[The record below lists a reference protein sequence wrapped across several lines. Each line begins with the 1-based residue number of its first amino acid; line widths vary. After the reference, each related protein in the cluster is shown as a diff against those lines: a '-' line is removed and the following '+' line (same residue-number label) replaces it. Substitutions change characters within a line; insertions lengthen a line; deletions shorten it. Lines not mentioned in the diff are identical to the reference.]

1 MSAASSYIARLEE
14 RRRRAL
20 DHVMRRAAEV
30 QQRRARIDDD
40 GPPMPLL
47 PHEVPEPP
55 GDEYFMRDRPPEGLP
70 GEVELHAEHVAEH
83 VEPHVARDE
92 VETPKHWVTPVERP
106 PRAGAPEQSDLIVV
120 DAAGLLSAELPERET
135 LLEPWL
141 TTQSLC
147 MLYAWR
153 GVGKTHVALGI
164 AYALASG
171 GEFLRWRAPAAVPV
185 LYIDGEMPGPALR
198 DRLAAIVASADREPP
213 PGFMRFITPD
223 LQSST
228 MPDIATREGQE
239 RIEKVIG
246 DARVIVLDNLSCLVR
261 GARENESDDWRPVA
275 DWALRQRA
283 RGRSVL
289 LIHHANKA
297 GSQRGTSRREDLLDC
312 VIALRRPTDY
322 RPEEGA
328 RFVVEFEKFRARPDE
343 DIRSFEAALET
354 DETGRQVWTVRD
366 CEDALDDQ
374 VIELAKLGLRQA
386 DIARELGLHRSTVLR
401 TLRRAEE
408 QGRYLPKGGRHG

>member
-14 RRRRAL
+14 RQRRAL
-20 DHVMRRAAEV
+20 EFVERRAAEV
-30 QQRRARIDDD
+30 QQRRARIDPSDL
-40 GPPMPLL
+40 PMPLRPDEL
-47 PHEVPEPP
+47 PEPP
-55 GDEYFMRDRPPEGLP
+55 PDLP
-70 GEVELHAEHVAEH
+70 GDRDDERVE
-83 VEPHVARDE
+83 RDE
-92 VETPKHWVTPVERP
+92 VEPLVERTEP
-106 PRAGAPEQSDLIVV
+106 RDEVEAPARAWVSPLPERAPRAGAPEQSDLIVV

-141 TTQSLC
+141 QSQSLC

-153 GVGKTHVALGI
+153 GVGKTHVALGT

-213 PGFMRFITPD
+213 AGFMRFITPD
-223 LQSST
+223 LQNGP
-228 MPDIATREGQE
+228 MPDLATPEGQA

-246 DARVIVLDNLSCLVR
+246 DAKVIIVDNLSCLVR
-261 GARENESDDWRPVA
+261 SARENESDDWRPIA

-283 RGRSVL
+283 QGRSVV

-322 RPEEGA
+322 RPEHGA
-328 RFVVEFEKFRARPDE
+328 RFIVGFEKFRAKPDE

-354 DETGRQVWTVRD
+354 DETGRQAWTVRD
-366 CEDALDDQ
+366 CEDAIDDQ

>member
-1 MSAASSYIARLEE
+1 VSPLPE
-14 RRRRAL
+14 RA
-20 DHVMRRAAEV
+20 
-30 QQRRARIDDD
+30 
-40 GPPMPLL
+40 
-47 PHEVPEPP
+47 
-55 GDEYFMRDRPPEGLP
+55 
-70 GEVELHAEHVAEH
+70 
-83 VEPHVARDE
+83 
-92 VETPKHWVTPVERP
+92 

-171 GEFLRWRAPAAVPV
+171 GEFLRWRAPAAVPT
-185 LYIDGEMPGPALR
+185 LFIDGEMPGAALR

-213 PGFMRFITPD
+213 AGFMRFITPD
-223 LQSST
+223 LQRGP
-228 MPDIATREGQE
+228 MPDLATPEGQA

-246 DARVIVLDNLSCLVR
+246 DAKVIIVDNLSCLVR
-261 GARENESDDWRPVA
+261 SARENEADDWRPFA

-289 LIHHANKA
+289 LVHHAGK
-297 GSQRGTSRREDLLDC
+297 GGQQRGTSRREDLLDC

-322 RPEEGA
+322 RPEQGA
-328 RFVVEFEKFRARPDE
+328 RFILEFQKYRSRPGE

-354 DETGRQVWTVRD
+354 DATGRQVWTVRD

-374 VIELAKLGLRQA
+374 VIELAKLGLKQA
-386 DIARELGLHRSTVLR
+386 DIARELGVHRSTILR